1 MPKQIKT
8 VIVAKIL
15 YDFIGI
21 MGLMKQ
27 LKNATA
33 DVSEVTII
41 YIPAFLKM

>member
-33 DVSEVTII
+33 DVSEVTNI